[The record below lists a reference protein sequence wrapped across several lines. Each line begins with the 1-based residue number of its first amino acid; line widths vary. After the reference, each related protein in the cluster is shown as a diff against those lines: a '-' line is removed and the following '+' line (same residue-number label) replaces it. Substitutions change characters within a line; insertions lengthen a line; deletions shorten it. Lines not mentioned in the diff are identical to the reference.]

1 MANEISNIGLFIGLV
16 YSGLWFIT
24 ALLTYIR
31 AYRLRVSYRQL
42 LMPLHQPIEQISSS
56 SLSDTQEMKPVL
68 RRVVSQDITLHIQP
82 DAELE
87 ARTQAEISR
96 HKGNLK
102 RIIDHISSTPL
113 AS

>member
-1 MANEISNIGLFIGLV
+1 MANDIIGIGLLMALV
-16 YSGLWFIT
+16 YGGLWFIT

-31 AYRLRVSYRQL
+31 AYQLRVSYRQFL
-42 LMPLHQPIEQISSS
+42 IPIHQPIEQIPSS

-68 RRVVSQDITLHIQP
+68 RRIVSQDINLHIQP